1 MATIRKYAAEYLNEE
16 ESLCAGRV
24 AGEGEE
30 REIFTQTL
38 NGWDSMNIL
47 RNYIPAI
54 PVQDLTLGERDRVT
68 AAVCEAAMS
77 DGGEN
82 GNWYWYGFT
91 GEAPIAAGPQALG
104 NFGPLRSGF
113 LSIRELEVVDVFGQ
127 RMRLKTK
134 HLNQDGSLEVTPLL
148 RWLLRWK
155 TKEIREKY
163 IFLRVCWSRHGCGLG
178 LFIRK
183 PISWK

>member
-1 MATIRKYAAEYLNEE
+1 MPVNLVWEVAFEPLQKSGGSRKYAPDVLTECFRLNDTATDYEYEKASFTSDAVTYRGSALMSEKTPGNWGATIRKYAAEYLNEE
-16 ESLCAGRV
+16 ERLYAGRV

-113 LSIRELEVVDVFGQ
+113 C
-127 RMRLKTK
+127 
-134 HLNQDGSLEVTPLL
+134 P
-148 RWLLRWK
+148 
-155 TKEIREKY
+155 
-163 IFLRVCWSRHGCGLG
+163 
-178 LFIRK
+178 
-183 PISWK
+183 